1 MFSEFDRL
9 QDTVNALMGDFGRRR
24 AGVGRGIGGFG
35 LDPFSSMGG
44 GVDDLFGWDMG
55 VPTLG
60 ASQWGTQPLLTSG
73 GKFDE
78 TKMDESATGAG
89 TAMQP
94 STRGGQIV
102 PSTGLGQLPVLR
114 CRVNVE
120 DQKDQLI
127 VTAEVPGFDKEN
139 LKVNISDDNVL
150 TICGE
155 QKKEH
160 IEQSKD
166 KKFLRTERAFGSVQ
180 RSLRLP
186 RHVDKTGV
194 TASYENG
201 ILHINVPKK
210 EEQKEKTQ
218 VNIK

>member
-1 MFSEFDRL
+1 MAAPS
-9 QDTVNALMGDFGRRR
+9 
-24 AGVGRGIGGFG
+24 G
-35 LDPFSSMGG
+35 LDPSLG

-60 ASQWGTQPLLTSG
+60 ASQWGTQPLLTG
-73 GKFDE
+73 GKFEE
-78 TKMDESATGAG
+78 TKMDEGVAGAG

-114 CRVNVE
+114 CRGQSRIQQSYSNAAIRLSVCRSFCFYRSLTCALYFLFFLSPSSVNVE

-166 KKFLRTERAFGSVQ
+166 KKFVS
-180 RSLRLP
+180 
-186 RHVDKTGV
+186 
-194 TASYENG
+194 
-201 ILHINVPKK
+201 
-210 EEQKEKTQ
+210 
-218 VNIK
+218 

>member
-1 MFSEFDRL
+1 MTAPS
-9 QDTVNALMGDFGRRR
+9 
-24 AGVGRGIGGFG
+24 G

-114 CRVNVE
+114 CRGQSRHKKKSNSS
-120 DQKDQLI
+120 
-127 VTAEVPGFDKEN
+127 ACHSPR
-139 LKVNISDDNVL
+139 ISTSFCLFLSL
-150 TICGE
+150 T
-155 QKKEH
+155 
-160 IEQSKD
+160 
-166 KKFLRTERAFGSVQ
+166 RV
-180 RSLRLP
+180 RLFSAVFFSP
-186 RHVDKTGV
+186 TR
-194 TASYENG
+194 
-201 ILHINVPKK
+201 
-210 EEQKEKTQ
+210 Q
-218 VNIK
+218 